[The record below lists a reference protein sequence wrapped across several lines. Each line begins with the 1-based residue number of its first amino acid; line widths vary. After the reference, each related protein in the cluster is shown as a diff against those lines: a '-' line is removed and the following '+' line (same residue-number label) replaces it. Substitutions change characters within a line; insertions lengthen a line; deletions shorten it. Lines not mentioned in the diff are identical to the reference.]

1 MRFHDYH
8 LKGYSVLDSG
18 ARIVLNLAYDY
29 PGTETR
35 ESVLVFEDVSCYHFK
50 HTAGAI
56 ITDLE
61 EVSLDALVTEEAVL
75 LASFAQEHG
84 LAHWK
89 TDAGQYAE
97 TLRNVGMRAW
107 RLESAIGF
115 SGFVI
120 AGNVVSTP

>member
-18 ARIVLNLAYDY
+18 SRIVLNLAYDY
-29 PGTETR
+29 PGTER
-35 ESVLVFEDVSCYHFK
+35 QESVVVFEDVACYHFK
-50 HTAGAI
+50 HTASAI
-56 ITDLE
+56 LTDLE
-61 EVSLDALVTEEAVL
+61 EVNLDALVAEEAVL
-75 LASFAQEHG
+75 LASLAHDHG

-89 TDAGQYAE
+89 TDAGQYSE
-97 TLRNVGMRAW
+97 TLRNLGMRAW

-120 AGNVVSTP
+120 AGNVVGTP